1 MAWHLCFIGKTG
13 ENISFENI
21 KIITIYADNIYLNN
35 YTGYTGYTG
44 WVHGHPPLQGGLFWT
59 FICPHKCPF
68 CPLRVGVLKH
78 EMQNTQKW
86 ACDHN
91 AHKTCFWSEKPVT
104 DFFWG
109 SVGASKLVG

>member
-1 MAWHLCFIGKTG
+1 ML
-13 ENISFENI
+13 
-21 KIITIYADNIYLNN
+21 IIYILIIILVILVGCMDT
-35 YTGYTGYTG
+35 
-44 WVHGHPPLQGGLFWT
+44 PPLQGGLFWT
-59 FICPHKCPF
+59 FICPYKCPF

-86 ACDHN
+86 GCDHN
-91 AHKTCFWSEKPVT
+91 AHKTYFWSEKHVT